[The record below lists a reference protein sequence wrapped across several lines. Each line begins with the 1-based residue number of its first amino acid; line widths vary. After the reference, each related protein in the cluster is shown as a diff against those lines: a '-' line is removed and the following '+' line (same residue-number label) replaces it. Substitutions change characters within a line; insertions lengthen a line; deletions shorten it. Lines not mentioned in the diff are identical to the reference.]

1 MTRWNL
7 PEAGELTKTLQ
18 EEAIKNVQRFSRG
31 MDLIYNPKEPQLGR
45 TPKELIHKKNK
56 SALYRYGHGSD
67 RRHAVP
73 ILMVPNLG
81 ISRPYIF
88 DLYPGSSFIEYIVQQ
103 GFDFYLLD
111 WGVFGEEDNGLT
123 FDECVTKILP
133 VMARKVLR
141 TSHARQLTLLGY
153 CMGSPLGVCYAAL
166 HPEQVKNFVNMAG
179 PIDFKQAG
187 LFTTWLD
194 KRFFD
199 IDKLVDTF
207 GGMPADMVRVGFKFL
222 KPTMDLSTFTNL
234 WWHLWDEKYVEGF
247 VALNKWANEYT
258 PFPGEFFRQWVK
270 EFYQENKLVK
280 NELILG
286 GRRVELSRIRCP
298 VLVVGAKQDYIV
310 PPECARALIDAVEST
325 DKEYIELPGGHISLI
340 AGRGA
345 KRNVWPK
352 VSFWIAQRSQQG

>member
-1 MTRWNL
+1 MTEWKL
-7 PEAGELTKTLQ
+7 PTPDVLTKTLQ
-18 EEAIKNVQRFSRG
+18 EETIKNVQRLSKG
-31 MDLIYNPKEPQLGR
+31 MDLIYHPKEPQVGQ
-45 TPKELIHKKNK
+45 TPKELIHRKNK
-56 SALYRYGHGSD
+56 SALYRYGQDAD

-73 ILMVPNLG
+73 ILFVPNLG

-88 DLYPGSSFIEYIVQQ
+88 DLYPGSSFVEYMVQQ

-111 WGVFGEEDNGLT
+111 WGVFGDEDNGLT
-123 FDECVTKILP
+123 FDESVTQILP

-141 TSHARQLTLLGY
+141 TSKTRQLTLLGY
-153 CMGSPLGVCYAAL
+153 CMGAPLGACYAAL
-166 HPEQVKNFVNMAG
+166 NPEPVKNFVNMAG
-179 PIDFKQAG
+179 PIDFRQG
-187 LFTTWLD
+187 GMFTIWLD

-207 GGMPADMVRVGFKFL
+207 GSMPADMVRLGFKLL

-234 WWHLWDEKYVEGF
+234 WWNLWDEKYVEGF

-270 EFYQENKLVK
+270 EFYQENRLVK

-286 GRRVELSRIRCP
+286 GRPVDLSQIRCP
-298 VLVVGAKQDYIV
+298 LLVVGAKQDYIT
-310 PPECARALIDAVEST
+310 PPESAKALLDVVASS
-325 DKEYIELPGGHISLI
+325 DKEYLELPGGHISLI

-352 VSFWIAQRSQQG
+352 VSTWIAQRSREA

>member
-1 MTRWNL
+1 MTEWKL
-7 PEAGELTKTLQ
+7 PTPDVLTKTLQ
-18 EEAIKNVQRFSRG
+18 DETIKNVQRLSKG
-31 MDLIYNPKEPQLGR
+31 MELIYHPKEPQVGQ
-45 TPKELIHKKNK
+45 TPKELIHRKNK
-56 SALYRYGHGSD
+56 SALYRYGHDAD

-88 DLYPGSSFIEYIVQQ
+88 DLYPGSSFIEYMVQQ

-111 WGVFGEEDNGLT
+111 WGVFGDEDNGLT
-123 FDECVTKILP
+123 FDESVTQILP
-133 VMARKVLR
+133 MMARKVLR
-141 TSHARQLTLLGY
+141 TSKTRQLTLLGY
-153 CMGSPLGVCYAAL
+153 CMGAPLGACYAAL
-166 HPEQVKNFVNMAG
+166 NPEPVKNFVNMAG
-179 PIDFKQAG
+179 PIDFRQG
-187 LFTTWLD
+187 GMFTIWLD

-207 GGMPADMVRVGFKFL
+207 GSMRADMVRLGFKLL

-234 WWHLWDEKYVEGF
+234 WWNLWDEKYVEGF

-286 GRRVELSRIRCP
+286 GRPVDLSQIRCP
-298 VLVVGAKQDYIV
+298 LLVVGAKQDYIT
-310 PPECARALIDAVEST
+310 PPESAKALLDVVASS
-325 DKEYIELPGGHISLI
+325 DKEYLELPGGHISLI

-352 VSFWIAQRSQQG
+352 VSSWIAQRSREA

>member
-1 MTRWNL
+1 MTEWKL
-7 PEAGELTKTLQ
+7 PTPDVLTKTLQ
-18 EEAIKNVQRFSRG
+18 EETIKNVQRLSKG
-31 MDLIYNPKEPQLGR
+31 MDLIYHPKEPRVGQ
-45 TPKELIHKKNK
+45 TPKDLIHRKNK
-56 SALYRYGHGSD
+56 SALYRYGHDTD

-88 DLYPGSSFIEYIVQQ
+88 DLYPGSSFIEYMVQQ

-111 WGVFGEEDNGLT
+111 WGVFGDEDNGLT
-123 FDECVTKILP
+123 FDESVTQILP

-141 TSHARQLTLLGY
+141 TSKTRQLTLLGY
-153 CMGSPLGVCYAAL
+153 CMGAPLGACYAAL
-166 HPEQVKNFVNMAG
+166 NPEAVKNFVNMAG
-179 PIDFKQAG
+179 PIDFRQG
-187 LFTTWLD
+187 GMFTIWLD

-207 GGMPADMVRVGFKFL
+207 GSMPADMVRLGFKLL

-234 WWHLWDEKYVEGF
+234 WWNLWDEKYVEGF

-270 EFYQENKLVK
+270 EFYQENRLVK

-286 GRRVELSRIRCP
+286 GRPVDLSQIRCP
-298 VLVVGAKQDYIV
+298 LLVVGAKQDYIT
-310 PPECARALIDAVEST
+310 PPESAKALLDVVASS
-325 DKEYIELPGGHISLI
+325 DKEYLELPGGHISLI

-352 VSFWIAQRSQQG
+352 VSTWIAQRSREA